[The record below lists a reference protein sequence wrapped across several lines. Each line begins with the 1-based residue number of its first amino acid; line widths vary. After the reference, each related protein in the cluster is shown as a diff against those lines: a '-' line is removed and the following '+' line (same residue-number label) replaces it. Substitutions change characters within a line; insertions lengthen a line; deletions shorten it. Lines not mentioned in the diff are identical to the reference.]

1 MDGGVAGRRGRGE
14 GPGKTKA
21 ATARQGALGAA
32 GAAGKAR
39 GRKGGRAGSG
49 GKGGRPTI
57 AALVV
62 THNRARALAETLSRL
77 LAEDLDRVTVIDN
90 ASTDATAEVLGAA
103 AADPRLEVLRLGRN
117 LGGAGGFEHGLRH
130 VSATLDPDWVVVMD
144 DDARPVPGAIAAFRA
159 GLGRGDWDDWD
170 AVAAAVHYPDGRIC
184 DMNRPSVNPFW
195 NLRVFLRTALGGG
208 RAAFHLPD
216 AAYEGPVRAID
227 GASFVGL
234 FLSRRAIA
242 LGGFPDGSM
251 FIYGDDVLYTLNLRA
266 AGGRIAFAP
275 GIGFEHACSTFARGR
290 KRLDPMWKV
299 YYHHRNLLFVYRRAA
314 GLWFWPVLFLILPK
328 WLAKAR
334 HYDGPSR
341 RRYLSLVGRA
351 IRDGLLG
358 RRGTPVGPPAA
369 RAAAL
374 LGGGPERQG
383 PGRTS

>member
-1 MDGGVAGRRGRGE
+1 MDGGGAGKVGASGRGRTRSAQPE
-14 GPGKTKA
+14 K
-21 ATARQGALGAA
+21 GAGQRTRA
-32 GAAGKAR
+32 GA
-39 GRKGGRAGSG
+39 RAV
-49 GKGGRPTI
+49 I

-62 THNRARALAETLSRL
+62 THNRPRALSETLSRL
-77 LAEDLDRVTVIDN
+77 LAEELDRVTVVDN
-90 ASTDATAEVLGAA
+90 ASTDATAEVLAEAA
-103 AADPRLEVLRLGRN
+103 RDPRVEVLTLGRN

-144 DDARPVPGAIAAFRA
+144 DDARPEPGAIAAFRHQLRA
-159 GLGRGDWDDWD
+159 GAWDGWD
-170 AVAAAVHYPDGRIC
+170 AVAAAVRYPDGRIC

-195 NLRVFLRTALGGG
+195 HPRVFLRTAAGGG

-216 AAYEGPVRAID
+216 AAYDGPVRAID

-242 LGGFPDGSM
+242 LGGYPDGSL
-251 FIYGDDVLYTLNLRA
+251 FIYGDDVLYTLGLSA

-275 GIGFEHACSTFARGR
+275 GIRFEHACSTFARGR
-290 KRLDPMWKV
+290 KRHDPMWKV

-314 GLWFWPVLFLILPK
+314 GLWFWPVLLLILPK

-341 RRYLSLVGRA
+341 RRFLGLVGRA

-369 RAAAL
+369 REAAIRA
-374 LGGGPERQG
+374 GERPKAPPKGKAKGKPKGKGKG
-383 PGRTS
+383 PGKAP